1 MGNHISIYNEDN
13 VFKKDLI
20 NINTI
25 VNSIINEKNLF
36 INRDYNFLSQDVC
49 NKHYILMEK
58 ELNKHLKVEL
68 KDLGSSLVLIPKDEK
83 SFNSK
88 INKDEICEKI
98 SNHYMKILY
107 ILCLIKYVYNLEK
120 NGDNSISGII
130 FRNIK
135 IVNDIME
142 INFCNIPHKNYQ
154 NKDIYKLDFS
164 QLEGLSFLTDYFL
177 NTEESNNFIK
187 VLKQVLGRKSKNKV
201 KENICEYLKNDST
214 QKDDFNKIF
223 KSKFNEDLN
232 CDFTIKNN
240 NNISN
245 NKKLSL
251 WMYVEK
257 DNPVFSK
264 ENCFEIHKIV
274 ISLKDSNGKK
284 VLDYYNIMK
293 TNYKKNINK
302 IDELLNLLIIKSVD
316 GNYNLR
322 DITKS
327 KLDEIINN
335 VKLSIK
341 LYYIQSLIDY
351 QNLLDLAKKLPNIN
365 VSK

>member
-13 VFKKDLI
+13 IFKKELI

-25 VNSIINEKNLF
+25 VSNIINEKNLF

-58 ELNKHLKVEL
+58 ELNKHLKVDL
-68 KDLGSSLVLIPKDEK
+68 KDLGSSLILIPKDEK
-83 SFNSK
+83 SFNAK
-88 INKDEICEKI
+88 VNKNEICEKI

-154 NKDIYKLDFS
+154 NKDVYKIDFS
-164 QLEGLSFLTDYFL
+164 QLEGLLFLTDYFL
-177 NTEESNNFIK
+177 DNEESNNFIK
-187 VLKQVLGRKSKNKV
+187 VLKQILGRRSKNKI
-201 KENICEYLKNDST
+201 KENICEYLKNNNT
-214 QKDDFNKIF
+214 QKEEFNKIF
-223 KSKFNEDLN
+223 KSKFNEELN
-232 CDFTIKNN
+232 CDFTLKKDKLSNN
-240 NNISN
+240 NKI
-245 NKKLSL
+245 SL

-274 ISLKDSNGKK
+274 ISLKDNNGKQ
-284 VLDYYNIMK
+284 VLDYYNTMK
-293 TNYKKNINK
+293 SNYKKNINK
-302 IDELLNLLIIKSVD
+302 INELLNLLINKSD
-316 GNYNLR
+316 NGDYNLR
-322 DITKS
+322 DITKI
-327 KLDEIINN
+327 KLDEIINE